1 MKRYSV
7 HSVFKTIQGEGFHA
21 GTVCV
26 MARLVGCNVWS
37 GHEKDRQ
44 RDSAKSRC
52 ALFCDTEF
60 AKPNPAMG
68 GGVFTAEE
76 LVERV
81 SALWTGPT
89 VMHVVFTG
97 GEPSLQVDP
106 ALVRTFR
113 EQRPCYVQMETN
125 GSNPVFDDGAGG
137 VDWVT
142 VSPKPP
148 LPLHPECL
156 ADELKVLW
164 PDMYSPELERRRAE
178 HRFLQVIDRPG
189 SDVKELIEFL
199 YKNPQWRLSHQLHKT
214 LNIP

>member
-1 MKRYSV
+1 MKRYAV
-7 HSVFKTIQGEGFHA
+7 HSIFKTIQGEGFHA

-26 MARLVGCNVWS
+26 MVRLVGCNVWS
-37 GHEKDRQ
+37 GHEKDRY

-60 AKPNPAMG
+60 AKPNPEMG

-76 LVERV
+76 LVAAIREEAWDETLGAAR
-81 SALWTGPT
+81 A
-89 VMHVVFTG
+89 HVVLTG
-97 GEPSLQVDP
+97 GEPSLQVDAP
-106 ALVRTFR
+106 LIECLHKMGA
-113 EQRPCYVQMETN
+113 YVQMESN
-125 GSNPVFDDGAGG
+125 GSNPRPAGL
-137 VDWVT
+137 DWYT

-164 PDMYSPELERRRAE
+164 PDMYSPELELRYAP

-189 SDVKELIEFL
+189 SDVKELIKFL
-199 YKNPQWRLSHQLHKT
+199 YNNPQWRLSHQLHKT
-214 LNIP
+214 LGIP

>member
-1 MKRYSV
+1 
-7 HSVFKTIQGEGFHA
+7 
-21 GTVCV
+21 
-26 MARLVGCNVWS
+26 MARFTGCNVWS
-37 GHEKDRQ
+37 GYEKDRQ

-60 AKPNPAMG
+60 AKPNPGMG

-81 SALWTGPT
+81 CAASTLNGPR
-89 VMHVVFTG
+89 VHVVLTG
-97 GEPSLQVDP
+97 GEPSLQVDEP
-106 ALVRTFR
+106 LIRVLR
-113 EQRPCYVQMETN
+113 EELGAYVQMETN
-125 GSNPVFDDGAGG
+125 GSNPVSNGAPRG

-148 LPLHPECL
+148 LPLHPFCL

-164 PDMYSPELERRRAE
+164 PDMYLPEWETYPAR

-214 LNIP
+214 LGLA

>member
-7 HSVFKTIQGEGFHA
+7 HSVFRTIQGEGYHA
-21 GTVCV
+21 GTVAV
-26 MARLVGCNVWS
+26 FVRFTGCNVWS
-37 GHEKDRQ
+37 GYEKDRQ

-60 AKPNPAMG
+60 AKPNPGMG

-81 SALWTGPT
+81 CAAGALDGPR
-89 VMHVVFTG
+89 VHVVLTG
-97 GEPSLQVDP
+97 GEPSLQVDEP
-106 ALVRTFR
+106 LIR
-113 EQRPCYVQMETN
+113 EMHETLGAYVQMESN
-125 GSNPVFDDGAGG
+125 GSNPRPSGL
-137 VDWVT
+137 DWYT

-148 LPLHPECL
+148 IPLWDRGVCR

-164 PDMYSPELERRRAE
+164 PDMYTEDLEMYPVE

-189 SDVKELIEFL
+189 SDVRKLIEFL
-199 YKNPQWRLSHQLHKT
+199 YENPQWRLSHQLHKT
-214 LNIP
+214 LGLA